1 MADGS
6 DLERTEAP
14 TQKRLDEARAEGRVA
29 RSPEL
34 ATAAALLTAA
44 AVVKL
49 AAPAAGARLV
59 TDLGAQLGN
68 LGQAAGAEGELAQLL
83 VHATREL
90 LLVVGLLAAGSAIA
104 ALAVAA
110 AQGQGVLTLKPV
122 TPDFQRINPLAN
134 AKRVFG
140 FQGVAEL
147 FKALVKLAIVGWAVW
162 RVLAR
167 AWPDLVDLGAR
178 SPLALL
184 EVAQR
189 HAAGLL
195 GSAGAA
201 FLALA
206 LADWLWQKW
215 QLARSLRMTK
225 EEVKQEMKQTEGDP
239 QVKGRMRAAA
249 RARLRRQ
256 MFNDVKKAD
265 LVLVNPTHIAI
276 ALKYDPQVAP
286 APIVLAMGERL
297 IAERIKQLAYE
308 HKVPVI
314 QNKPLARALIRSARV
329 GMMIPAE
336 LYAAVAEVLAFVLR
350 QRRRRGATYAGGVA

>member
-6 DLERTEAP
+6 DLEKTEAP
-14 TQKRLDEARAEGRVA
+14 TQKRLDQARLDGQVA

-34 ATAAALLTAA
+34 ATAAALLVAA
-44 AVVKL
+44 ATLKL
-49 AAPAAGARLV
+49 AAPAAGSRLAASMAGE
-59 TDLGAQLGN
+59 LGA
-68 LGQAAGAEGELAQLL
+68 LGQAANGDGYVVEVLKGATVDLMTIVL
-83 VHATREL
+83 V
-90 LLVVGLLAAGSAIA
+90 LAAGSALA
-104 ALAVAA
+104 ALAVAGL
-110 AQGQGVLTLKPV
+110 QGQGVLSAKPI
-122 TPDFQRINPLAN
+122 TPDFSRTNPLSN

-140 FQGVAEL
+140 LGGLAEL
-147 FKALVKLAIVGWAVW
+147 GKALVKLGIVGWAVW
-162 RVLAR
+162 RVLEK

-184 EVAQR
+184 DAAQR
-189 HAAGLL
+189 HAVSLL

-201 FLALA
+201 FLVLA
-206 LADWLWQKW
+206 LADWLYQKW
-215 QLARSLRMTK
+215 QLTRSLKMTK
-225 EEVKQEMKQTEGDP
+225 EEVRQEMKQTEGDP
-239 QVKGRMRAAA
+239 TMKGRMRQVA
-249 RARLRRQ
+249 RARIRRQ
-256 MFNDVKKAD
+256 MFADVKKAD

-276 ALKYDPQVAP
+276 AIKYDPMLAP

-314 QNKPLARALIRSARV
+314 QNKPLARALIRSAKV

-350 QRRRRGATYAGGVA
+350 QRRRRGAFSGGVA